1 MAKGNELKQRV
12 SRAIIAHAFFRLESA
27 LTIALTIILVF
38 LFPMPFPWW
47 QWWYWVI
54 LGLIGEALII
64 YTSIT
69 DEVTSQ
75 RVVADM
81 LRQEFNPREIHSPEY
96 RQRVEKALEY
106 RQRIE
111 EHTRSIKAGV
121 LRDHLSD
128 TTADI
133 ADWVANVFGL
143 AKRLDLYHNDQVL
156 FQDQREVPREIAA
169 LRSRLQRED
178 DEAVRQQLQQ
188 AIASKEEQLV
198 NLEKLQNMMEKAE
211 YQLETT
217 LTALGTVY
225 SQLLLINAKDIDS
238 GRAQRLREDIAE
250 QVAALQSL
258 QETLDEVYG
267 SSAIET
273 SPP

>member
-225 SQLLLINAKDIDS
+225 SQLLLISAKDIDS

>member
-1 MAKGNELKQRV
+1 MAKGDELKQRV
-12 SRAIIAHAFFRLESA
+12 TRAIIAHAFFRLESA
-27 LTIALTIILVF
+27 LTIALTIILAF
-38 LFPMPFPWW
+38 FFPTPFPWW
-47 QWWYWVI
+47 QWWYWLI
-54 LGLIGEALII
+54 LGLGAEILII

-69 DEVTSQ
+69 DETTGR

-81 LRQEFNPREIHSPEY
+81 LRREFDPREVRSAQY

-111 EHTRSIKAGV
+111 EHARRSGTGL
-121 LRDHLSD
+121 LRDHLLD
-128 TTADI
+128 TTAGI

-143 AKRLDLYHNDQVL
+143 AKRLDAYHSDKMLV
-156 FQDQREVPREIAA
+156 QDRRELPRGIAD

-178 DEAVRQQLQQ
+178 DEAVRQQLRK
-188 AIASKEEQLV
+188 AITSKEKQLV

-225 SQLLLINAKDIDS
+225 SQILLISAKDIDA
-238 GRAQRLREDIAE
+238 GRAQRLRQDIAD

-267 SSAIET
+267 SS
-273 SPP
+273 

>member
-1 MAKGNELKQRV
+1 MAKENELKRRV
-12 SRAIIAHAFFRLESA
+12 TRAIVAHAFFRLESA
-27 LTIALTIILVF
+27 LIIAMTIVLVF
-38 LFPMPFPWW
+38 LFPTPFPWW
-47 QWWYWVI
+47 LWWYWLI
-54 LGLIGEALII
+54 LGIVGEALIL

-69 DEVTSQ
+69 DEMTSSK
-75 RVVADM
+75 VVADM
-81 LRQEFNPREIHSPEY
+81 LRQQFNPHEIRSAAY

-106 RQRIE
+106 RQGIE
-111 EHTRSIKAGV
+111 EHVRSIKAGV

-128 TTADI
+128 TTAGI

-143 AKRLDLYHNDQVL
+143 ARRLDLYHNDQMVL
-156 FQDQREVPREIAA
+156 QDRHDVPREIAE

-178 DEAVRQQLQQ
+178 DEAVGQQLQQ
-188 AIASKEEQLV
+188 AIASKEAQFV

-225 SQLLLINAKDIDS
+225 SQLLLISAKDIDS
-238 GRAQRLREDIAE
+238 GRAQRLRGDISE

-267 SSAIET
+267 SPT
-273 SPP
+273 KVQ

>member
-143 AKRLDLYHNDQVL
+143 AKRLDLYHNDQML
-156 FQDQREVPREIAA
+156 FQDRREVPREIAE

-225 SQLLLINAKDIDS
+225 SQLLLISAKDIDS